1 MKRKLKPQVRKNTY
15 YSTTSYHKESLN
27 SDEEGI
33 FTSVQEIFIKPK
45 IEDHGKVIEC
55 KAVQL
60 DGNNQPLYEMKSAP
74 QAKLNVTFA
83 PQEATNQTLK
93 IKKGQNLTVTF
104 VFKSNPMPNE
114 ITWVITIPKVVET
127 FSKNEDLA
135 RSVLASIDTD
145 DGTNSTEVVKL
156 TPGHVGKCQFESIQF
171 HA

>member
-1 MKRKLKPQVRKNTY
+1 M
-15 YSTTSYHKESLN
+15 
-27 SDEEGI
+27 
-33 FTSVQEIFIKPK
+33 QEIFIKPK

-55 KAVQL
+55 KAAQL

-104 VFKSNPMPNE
+104 VFKSNPMPTD
-114 ITWVITIPKVVET
+114 ITWIITIPKVVET
-127 FSKNEDLA
+127 YSKNEDLA
-135 RSVLASIDTD
+135 RSVLAAINTN

-156 TPGHVGKCQFESIQF
+156 TPGHVGKYYFEINQCN
-171 HA
+171 A